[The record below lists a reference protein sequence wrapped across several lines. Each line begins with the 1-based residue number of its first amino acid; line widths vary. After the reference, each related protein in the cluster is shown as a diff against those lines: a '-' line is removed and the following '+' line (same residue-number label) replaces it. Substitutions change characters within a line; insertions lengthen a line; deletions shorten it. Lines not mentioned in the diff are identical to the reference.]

1 MAEEKPEESSSALPE
16 ILSRSFLF
24 VSALSSHPLFSIL
37 AAASLLVALYIPRS
51 LLPLLLSPVSISTL
65 LLLAAL
71 LRFGSSPP
79 ADAAAAAVEE
89 KELPESCPE
98 TDMECANY
106 HRKVTFFDDL
116 GRRSGPLEIIYEE
129 HEEEEGECGGVG
141 FREYLR
147 WPQNSDLGSWGLGS
161 LRFAGLD
168 SGSDSDEGSPI
179 EAAEG
184 SSSPEE
190 LHLRWEEDDE
200 EEEEDGDDMIEID
213 LKGEAEENLIEIDIF
228 GCR

>member
-1 MAEEKPEESSSALPE
+1 MAEAKPEESSSALQDL
-16 ILSRSFLF
+16 LSRSFLF
-24 VSALSSHPLFSIL
+24 VSAFFSHPLFSIL

-51 LLPLLLSPVSISTL
+51 LLTLLLSPVFISTFL
-65 LLLAAL
+65 LLVAL
-71 LRFGSSPP
+71 LCFGSSPP
-79 ADAAAAAVEE
+79 AAAAAAEE
-89 KELPESCPE
+89 TELPESCPE
-98 TDMECANY
+98 TDMECASY

-116 GRRSGPLEIIYEE
+116 GRRSGPLEVIY
-129 HEEEEGECGGVG
+129 EEEEGECGGVG
-141 FREYLR
+141 FQEYQR

-168 SGSDSDEGSPI
+168 SDSDSDAGSPI

-190 LHLRWEEDDE
+190 LRLRWEEEDQ
-200 EEEEDGDDMIEID
+200 EEDGDDMIEID